1 MGRAIAK
8 PITTRVID
16 GFHYV
21 LPILLLPQIPSTPMK
36 KTLLLILLILLT
48 ACSKSQKV
56 FDKLPADAVI
66 LAFGDSLTYGTNVN
80 EEQSYPN
87 VLEQLSSHSVINAG
101 VAGEISA
108 DGLTRLPAVLDE
120 EQPKLLI
127 LIHGGNDILRKIPR
141 EQTVAN
147 LTAMIAEA
155 KKRNIKVVMLGVPAL
170 QLFSAVGLFSLE
182 SDPLY
187 QQVAEAENVPIDLQS
202 LPEIISNRE
211 LKSDQV
217 HPNAQGYQRLADAIF
232 KLLKNTGAL

>member
-1 MGRAIAK
+1 
-8 PITTRVID
+8 
-16 GFHYV
+16 
-21 LPILLLPQIPSTPMK
+21 MK
-36 KTLLLILLILLT
+36 KPLLLILFTLLT
-48 ACSKSQKV
+48 ACSKSEKV

-108 DGLTRLPAVLDE
+108 DGLKRLPAVLDE
-120 EQPKLLI
+120 EQPKMLI
-127 LIHGGNDILRKIPR
+127 LIHGGNDILRKIPH
-141 EQTVAN
+141 EETVAN
-147 LTAMIAEA
+147 LRAMIAEA

-187 QQVAEAENVPIDLQS
+187 QQVAEAEKVPIDLKS

-211 LKSDQV
+211 LKSDEV
-217 HPNAQGYQRLADAIF
+217 HPNAQGYQRLADAVF
-232 KLLKNTGAL
+232 TLLKNTGAL

>member
-1 MGRAIAK
+1 
-8 PITTRVID
+8 
-16 GFHYV
+16 
-21 LPILLLPQIPSTPMK
+21 MK

-48 ACSKSQKV
+48 ACSKSEKV
-56 FDKLPADAVI
+56 FDKLPTDAVI
-66 LAFGDSLTYGTNVN
+66 LAFGDSLTYGTNVS
-80 EEQSYPN
+80 EEQSYPSI
-87 VLEQLSSHSVINAG
+87 LEQLSSHSVINAG

-127 LIHGGNDILRKIPR
+127 LIHGGNDILRKIPH
-141 EQTVAN
+141 EQTAAN
-147 LTAMIAEA
+147 LTGMIAEA
-155 KKRNIKVVMLGVPAL
+155 KKQNIKVVMLGVPAL
-170 QLFSAVGLFSLE
+170 ELFSAVGLSSLE

-202 LPEIISNRE
+202 LPEIIFSNRE

-217 HPNAQGYQRLADAIF
+217 HPNAQGYQRLAGTIF

>member
-1 MGRAIAK
+1 
-8 PITTRVID
+8 
-16 GFHYV
+16 
-21 LPILLLPQIPSTPMK
+21 MK

-48 ACSKSQKV
+48 ACSKSEKV

-155 KKRNIKVVMLGVPAL
+155 KKRNIKVVMLGVPTL
-170 QLFSAVGLFSLE
+170 ELFSAVGFFSLE

-187 QQVAEAENVPIDLQS
+187 QQVAKAEKVPIDLSS

-217 HPNAQGYQRLADAIF
+217 HPNVQGYQRLADAIF

>member
-1 MGRAIAK
+1 
-8 PITTRVID
+8 
-16 GFHYV
+16 
-21 LPILLLPQIPSTPMK
+21 MK

>member
-1 MGRAIAK
+1 MK
-8 PITTRVID
+8 NP
-16 GFHYV
+16 
-21 LPILLLPQIPSTPMK
+21 LLF
-36 KTLLLILLILLT
+36 ILLILLT
-48 ACSKSQKV
+48 ACSKSEKV

-66 LAFGDSLTYGTNVN
+66 LAFGDSLTYGTNVE
-80 EEQSYPN
+80 EEQSYPS
-87 VLEQLSSHSVINAG
+87 VLEQLSFHPVINAG

-141 EQTVAN
+141 EQTAAN

-170 QLFSAVGLFSLE
+170 ELFSAVGLSSLE

>member
-1 MGRAIAK
+1 
-8 PITTRVID
+8 
-16 GFHYV
+16 
-21 LPILLLPQIPSTPMK
+21 MK

-48 ACSKSQKV
+48 ACSKSEKV

-120 EQPKLLI
+120 EHPQLLI
-127 LIHGGNDILRKIPR
+127 LMHGGNDILRRIPH

-155 KKRNIKVVMLGVPAL
+155 KKRNIKVVMLGVPTL
-170 QLFSAVGLFSLE
+170 ELFSAVGFFSLE

-187 QQVAEAENVPIDLQS
+187 QQVAKAEKVPIDLSS

-217 HPNAQGYQRLADAIF
+217 HPNVQGYQRLADAIF

>member
-1 MGRAIAK
+1 
-8 PITTRVID
+8 
-16 GFHYV
+16 
-21 LPILLLPQIPSTPMK
+21 MK

-48 ACSKSQKV
+48 ACSKSEKV

-80 EEQSYPN
+80 EEQSYPS
-87 VLEQLSSHSVINAG
+87 VLEQLSSHSVINSGA
-101 VAGEISA
+101 VGELSA
-108 DGLTRLPAVLDE
+108 DGLKRLPAVLDE
-120 EQPKLLI
+120 EHPQLLV
-127 LIHGGNDILRKIPR
+127 LIHGGNDILRRIPH
-141 EQTVAN
+141 EQIAAN

-187 QQVAEAENVPIDLQS
+187 QQVAEAEKVPIDLKS
-202 LPEIISNRE
+202 LPEIISRRE

-217 HPNAQGYQRLADAIF
+217 HPNAQGYQRLADAVF
-232 KLLKNTGAL
+232 TLLKNTGAL